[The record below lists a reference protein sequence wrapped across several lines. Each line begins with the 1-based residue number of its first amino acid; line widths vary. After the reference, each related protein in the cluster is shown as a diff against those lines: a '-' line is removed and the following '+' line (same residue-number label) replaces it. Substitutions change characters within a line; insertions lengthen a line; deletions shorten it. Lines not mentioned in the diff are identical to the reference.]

1 MCYSDVYIQCVQCFQ
16 LRLPKTMCL
25 CFKSMHENETH
36 MDTCKVYTDW
46 SQKQE
51 EEEKTTRFYLSWHT
65 KKTHTNRILQLNR
78 IAHMLE
84 TKKPQTTR
92 GNTKLYVFCMIIFF
106 VVAFFDNVYSMLCNY
121 ILQHN
126 NGSGC
131 SQAFFFYSHFS
142 TYILRFRS
150 CVENARSNTPNS
162 T

>member
-46 SQKQE
+46 SQK
-51 EEEKTTRFYLSWHT
+51 TRRRGKNHSLLPFLTHKKKHT
-65 KKTHTNRILQLNR
+65 LQLNR

-131 SQAFFFYSHFS
+131 SQAFFLFPLFNI
-142 TYILRFRS
+142 YI
-150 CVENARSNTPNS
+150 
-162 T
+162 